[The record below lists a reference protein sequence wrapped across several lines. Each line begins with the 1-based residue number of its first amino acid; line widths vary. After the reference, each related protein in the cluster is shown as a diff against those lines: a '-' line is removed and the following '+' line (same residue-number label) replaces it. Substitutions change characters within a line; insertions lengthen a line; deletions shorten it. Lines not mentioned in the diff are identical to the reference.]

1 MTDFWFDNQDKS
13 IVIIII
19 IIIVVVMRLL
29 LIKNWGAE
37 AYFRSSYICNVYF
50 KHTFCGV
57 CVPVG

>member
-1 MTDFWFDNQDKS
+1 
-13 IVIIII
+13 
-19 IIIVVVMRLL
+19 MRLL